1 MPKPSESL
9 SFTRPLWAHQAE
21 CLDRFAYESEAALL
35 HEMGTG
41 KTTTAIAWCRAKYNM
56 NKGILPTLIVS
67 PKVSLENWLAE
78 IEKNAPKKVADSA
91 VILKGSEKKRIEIL
105 RFSDAKIFIVNPE
118 AFDME
123 ALTHEMHKKAF
134 RIVIVDE
141 VHRFKNPKSKRL
153 GNLLYITDFA
163 DNRSIMTGTLI
174 LNSYL
179 DIWAQWRIL
188 DKGQT
193 FGLNFYTFREQW
205 FRDANVAW
213 KGKPKYFPNYVPKEG
228 IDERLSEMIERKAS
242 RKRKDECL
250 DLPPLIKL
258 IEHVELGA
266 DQLKA
271 YKQMEAELIAEVRA
285 GVCVATNALVR
296 VLRMLQI
303 LTGYL
308 QLEHSDHGT
317 FTHQLRENPRL
328 ARLKELLEEITPQ
341 AKVIVWCNFQANYAS
356 IRDLCEELGVEY
368 AEIHGEKGEHRKEE
382 MRFQTDPKCRVMIA
396 NPQAGGVAINLTEA
410 SYAIYYS
417 RGYSLG
423 DRLQSEARCHRG
435 GSEKHAKITL
445 IDLVA
450 PNTLDEDVLSSLL
463 RKENFSENV
472 LSRLKERYA
481 PKRNFDDEKEL
492 AELQA

>member
-1 MPKPSESL
+1 MKPSEAL
-9 SFTRPLWAHQAE
+9 SFNRPLWKHQAE
-21 CLDRFAYESEAALL
+21 CLDRFAFRTESALL

-41 KTTTAIAWCRAKYNM
+41 KTTTAIAWCRAKYNVA
-56 NKGILPTLIVS
+56 KDILPTLIVS
-67 PKVSLENWLAE
+67 PKVSLENWLDE
-78 IEKNAPKKVADSA
+78 IKRNAPAKVFDSA
-91 VILKGSEKKRIEIL
+91 VILTGSEKKRIQTL
-105 RFSDAKIFIVNPE
+105 RLSEAKIFIVNPE

-123 ALTHEMHKKAF
+123 ELVQELHKKNF
-134 RIVIVDE
+134 KISVVDE

-153 GNLLYITDFA
+153 SNLLYITDFCT
-163 DNRSIMTGTLI
+163 NRMIMTGTLI

-188 DKGQT
+188 DKGET

-205 FRDANVAW
+205 FRDANIAW
-213 KGKPKYFPNYVPKEG
+213 KGKPKYFPNYVPKPG
-228 IDERLSEMIERKAS
+228 IDDELSQKIDRKAS
-242 RKRKDECL
+242 RKTKAECL
-250 DLPPLIKL
+250 DLPPLIRL
-258 IEHVELGA
+258 IENVELGTEQA
-266 DQLKA
+266 RA
-271 YKQMEAELIAEVRA
+271 YKQMEAELIAEVNA

-308 QLEHSDHGT
+308 QVERGDEKFSHV
-317 FTHQLRENPRL
+317 LRENPRL
-328 ARLKELLEEITPQ
+328 QRLKELLEEITPQ

-356 IRDLCEELGVEY
+356 IRELCKDLDVEF

-382 MRFQTDPKCRVMIA
+382 MRFQNDPKCRVMIA

-435 GSEKHAKITL
+435 GSEKHQKITL
-445 IDLVA
+445 IDLVS
-450 PNTLDEDVLSSLL
+450 PGTLDEDVLAALL
-463 RKENFSENV
+463 RKENFSDNV
-472 LSRLKERYA
+472 MSRLQERYSS
-481 PKRNFDDEKEL
+481 KQNSKNTL

>member
-1 MPKPSESL
+1 
-9 SFTRPLWAHQAE
+9 
-21 CLDRFAYESEAALL
+21 
-35 HEMGTG
+35 MGTG
-41 KTTTAIAWCRAKYNM
+41 KTTTAIAWCRAKYNVA
-56 NKGILPTLIVS
+56 KSILPTLIVS
-67 PKVSLENWLAE
+67 PKVSLENWLDE
-78 IEKNAPKKVADSA
+78 IKRNAPAKVFDSA

-105 RFSDAKIFIVNPE
+105 RFSEAKIFIVNPE

-123 ALTHEMHKKAF
+123 GLVEQLHKKAF
-134 RIVIVDE
+134 QIVLIDE

-163 DNRSIMTGTLI
+163 ANRMIMTGTLI

-188 DKGQT
+188 DKGAT

-213 KGKPKYFPNYVPKEG
+213 KGKPKYFPNYVPKPG
-228 IDERLSEMIERKAS
+228 IDGELSVKIERKAS
-242 RKRKDECL
+242 RKTKAECL

-266 DQLKA
+266 DQAKA
-271 YKQMEAELIAEVRA
+271 YKQMEADLIAEVKA

-303 LTGYL
+303 LTGYV
-308 QLEHSDHGT
+308 QVERDNEK
-317 FTHQLRENPRL
+317 FAHQLKENPRL
-328 ARLKELLEEITPQ
+328 QRLKELLEEITP
-341 AKVIVWCNFQANYAS
+341 AHKVIVWCNFQANYAS
-356 IRDLCEELGVEY
+356 IRDLCDELNVEY

-382 MRFQTDPKCRVMIA
+382 MRFQNDPKCRVMIA

-435 GSEKHAKITL
+435 GSEKHQKITL
-445 IDLVA
+445 IDLAA
-450 PNTLDEDVLSSLL
+450 PGTLDEDVLAALL
-463 RKENFSENV
+463 RKENFSDNV
-472 LSRLKERYA
+472 LSRLQERYIS
-481 PKRNFDDEKEL
+481 KQNV
-492 AELQA
+492 